1 MAKIV
6 DFISDYSDKT
16 KETKIT
22 DTEISTV
29 TGLKNAYNETEIKK
43 LQEANKHEQEM
54 VKYGWFGKV
63 FGAEENSS
71 KAITF
76 TVIAIILLFW
86 VAICVISIFHSEVK
100 DIFIDTF
107 KVITPI
113 ITLAFGYLF
122 GKK

>member
-1 MAKIV
+1 
-6 DFISDYSDKT
+6 
-16 KETKIT
+16 
-22 DTEISTV
+22 
-29 TGLKNAYNETEIKK
+29 
-43 LQEANKHEQEM
+43 M

-63 FGAEENSS
+63 FGSEENSS

-76 TVIAIILLFW
+76 TVLLLILLIWF
-86 VAICVISIFHSEVK
+86 IFCWGSVFYTDVK
-100 DIFIDTF
+100 EIFIDTF

>member
-6 DFISDYSDKT
+6 DLISDYSDKT
-16 KETKIT
+16 KEIKIT
-22 DTEISTV
+22 DTEIST
-29 TGLKNAYNETEIKK
+29 GASLKNAYNETEIKK

-54 VKYGWFGKV
+54 VKYGLFGKV

-86 VAICVISIFHSEVK
+86 IAICVVSVFHSEVK

>member
-6 DFISDYSDKT
+6 DLISDYSDKT

-22 DTEISTV
+22 DTEISTRSN
-29 TGLKNAYNETEIKK
+29 LKNAYNETEIKK

-54 VKYGWFGKV
+54 VKYGWFGRV

-76 TVIAIILLFW
+76 TVIAIILIFW
-86 VAICVISIFHSEVK
+86 IAICVVSVFHSEVK